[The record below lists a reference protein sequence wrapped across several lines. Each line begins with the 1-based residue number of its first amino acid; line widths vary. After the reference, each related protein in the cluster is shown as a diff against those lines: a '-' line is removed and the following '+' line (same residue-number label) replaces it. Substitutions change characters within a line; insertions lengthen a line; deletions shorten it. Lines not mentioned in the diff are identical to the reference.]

1 MKEIIKTNEEYLSE
15 IFSMCKK
22 MESVTMVK
30 GKTEL
35 NTTELR
41 LVGEVIFANCEGKRL
56 ISTQLAKRLCITR
69 SAVSQIVNNLESRG
83 IVKRVPDSVDKKIAY
98 VELTDSSL
106 AVYEA
111 AKESAERSVGKIVES
126 FGRENLD
133 KLLELSDKF
142 WEVVEN
148 IRE

>member
-106 AVYEA
+106 AVYRE
-111 AKESAERSVGKIVES
+111 AKESAEQVVGKIVEA

>member
-1 MKEIIKTNEEYLSE
+1 MSETMKTNEEYLSK

-22 MESVTMVK
+22 MENITMQK
-30 GKTEL
+30 EKTQL

-41 LVGEVIFANCEGKRL
+41 LVGEIIFAGCEGKRL

-83 IVKRVPDSVDKKIAY
+83 IVKRVADSVDKKIAY

-106 AVYEA
+106 EVYQA
-111 AKESAERSVGKIVES
+111 AKESAERSVGKIIEE

-133 KLLELSDKF
+133 QLLALSDKF
-142 WEVVEN
+142 WKVVEN
-148 IRE
+148 ISE

>member
-1 MKEIIKTNEEYLSE
+1 MKEVIKTNEEYLSE

-41 LVGEVIFANCEGKRL
+41 LVGEIIFANCEGKRL

-83 IVKRVPDSVDKKIAY
+83 IVKRVADGVDRKIAY

-106 AVYEA
+106 EVYQA
-111 AKESAERSVGKIVES
+111 AKESAEQSVGKIVKV

-142 WEVVEN
+142 WEIVEN
-148 IRE
+148 IKE

>member
-1 MKEIIKTNEEYLSE
+1 MKEIVKTNEEYLSK
-15 IFSMCKK
+15 IFAMCKK
-22 MESVTMVK
+22 MESVAMVK

-41 LVGEVIFANCEGKRL
+41 LVGEIIFANCEGKRL

-83 IVKRVPDSVDKKIAY
+83 IVKRVADSVDRKIAY

-111 AKESAERSVGKIVES
+111 TKESAEQAVGKIVET

-148 IRE
+148 ISE